1 MRPVNRRRRGLVVDT
16 QSQSTNAGDLVF
28 AELIVPKKTAYV
40 GEIVPV
46 QIRMGFDARVHPRLT
61 EPPDIT
67 GQGFT
72 SQKLQQS
79 SQNLET
85 INGRPFEVVTFKT
98 AIAAARAGK
107 FEIGPVKAKAQV
119 VVPRRRNAPRS
130 RSPFDL
136 FDLDDPFSDP
146 FFSNPF
152 AQFGERRDI
161 QISSDPVALEVKPL
175 PPNAPPSFSGAI
187 GSFTMATDAKPK
199 SVQVGDPITVT
210 TTISGRGNFDRVN
223 APLLEDDRG
232 WHKYPPSSKF
242 KQDDEVGIS
251 GTKTF
256 ETVVSPNENKQSLPV
271 LAFSYFDPAKEQYV
285 TLHSESMAIT
295 VQGGAAAPAVAAQPP
310 SSSPATATR
319 GRAPVPNSTK
329 PQDILYQLTEPS
341 RTVESFEPLYTR
353 RGFWAAQSLPLAALL
368 VFAGWK
374 IRRARLDDREARRI
388 GALQHEAAELMHKL
402 RRDDAS
408 PREYYA
414 EASRV
419 VRLKAAL
426 ASRNRG
432 VDPNAVDAETAAE
445 TFKLDTDSRDRL
457 RRLFEQNDEWQYS
470 GTHNGPGSISPE
482 NRRDVLELIENLKH
496 ETFHVIPSE
505 AKRVEEFVN
514 GRSVMSRDPCPLGD
528 DSKLWF
534 FSARWDRYVRFR
546 QPDAEFTKA
555 NQEYAQGNFKEAIAS
570 YEALVRADQ
579 WNANLFY
586 DLGNAY
592 FRTRDFGRAI
602 LNYERALAL
611 DQHHPEATANL
622 QIARDESRALE
633 LQPTRLE
640 RYLQFAS
647 INQYSI
653 AAAVAFWLGIFGI
666 VALIFARRRSAAL
679 MSLSI
684 LCLLVCAVA
693 VWAIHTLDNGSK
705 GRALAIVTGND
716 VQARLA
722 TADTANSVLALP
734 AGSEIKIL
742 STRGDWMYAALPND
756 LRGWI
761 QTKNAEQVR
770 L

>member
-1 MRPVNRRRRGLVVDT
+1 MSSEVETSREFACGLRHEVGSSSLKLTRLRFFRMSSRILLALLAVVGIAQIARADSPSVTAVLSNSEATLGQTVELQIKVTGPGDARPPEEISIDGLEIHSTGTSRQFEIHNFSTSSSVTYNYTILPLRAGRFTIPPQTVFAGGKILRTPELSLNVADAPNQQT
-16 QSQSTNAGDLVF
+16 TTRPGRSAQGRQSQSANAGDLVF
-28 AELIVPKKTAYV
+28 AELIVPKKAAYV

-72 SQKLQQS
+72 AQKLQQS

-152 AQFGERRDI
+152 AQLGERREV
-161 QISSDPVALEVKPL
+161 QITSDPVALEVKPL

-256 ETVVSPNENKQSLPV
+256 EMVVSPNENKQKLPL
-271 LAFSYFDPAKEQYV
+271 LAFTYFDPAKEQYV
-285 TLHSESMAIT
+285 TLHSEQTAIT

-310 SSSPATATR
+310 SSAPATAAR
-319 GRAPVPNSTK
+319 GHGAISNSTK

-341 RTVESFEPLYTR
+341 RTVASFEPLYTR
-353 RGFWAAQSLPLAALL
+353 RGFWVAQSLPLAALF

-388 GALQHEAAELMHKL
+388 GALQHEAAALMHKL

-408 PREYYA
+408 PQEYYA

-426 ASRNRG
+426 ASRNRT
-432 VDPNAVDAETAAE
+432 VDPNVVDAETAAE
-445 TFKLDTDSRDRL
+445 TFKLDTESRDRL

-470 GTHNGPGSISPE
+470 GTHNGPEKISPE
-482 NRRDVLELIENLKH
+482 NRRDVLELIENLK
-496 ETFHVIPSE
+496 
-505 AKRVEEFVN
+505 
-514 GRSVMSRDPCPLGD
+514 
-528 DSKLWF
+528 
-534 FSARWDRYVRFR
+534 
-546 QPDAEFTKA
+546 
-555 NQEYAQGNFKEAIAS
+555 
-570 YEALVRADQ
+570 
-579 WNANLFY
+579 
-586 DLGNAY
+586 
-592 FRTRDFGRAI
+592 
-602 LNYERALAL
+602 
-611 DQHHPEATANL
+611 
-622 QIARDESRALE
+622 
-633 LQPTRLE
+633 
-640 RYLQFAS
+640 
-647 INQYSI
+647 
-653 AAAVAFWLGIFGI
+653 
-666 VALIFARRRSAAL
+666 
-679 MSLSI
+679 
-684 LCLLVCAVA
+684 
-693 VWAIHTLDNGSK
+693 
-705 GRALAIVTGND
+705 
-716 VQARLA
+716 
-722 TADTANSVLALP
+722 
-734 AGSEIKIL
+734 
-742 STRGDWMYAALPND
+742 
-756 LRGWI
+756 
-761 QTKNAEQVR
+761 
-770 L
+770 

>member
-1 MRPVNRRRRGLVVDT
+1 MHCRILLALFAVVGIAQIARADAPSVTAVLSNSEVTLGETVELQIKVTGPGDARPPEEISIDGLEIHSTGTSRQFEIHNFSTSSSVTYNYTILPLKAGRFTIPPQTVQAGGKILRTPELALNVADAPGRPPPT
-16 QSQSTNAGDLVF
+16 TTRPGRSAQSAQNQSTNAGDLVF
-28 AELIVPKKTAYV
+28 AELIVPKKAAYV

-85 INGRPFEVVTFKT
+85 VNGRPFEVVTFKT

-152 AQFGERRDI
+152 AQMGERRDI
-161 QISSDPVALEVKPL
+161 QITSDPVALEVKPL

-223 APLLEDDRG
+223 APLLEDERG

-256 ETVVSPNENKQSLPV
+256 EMVISPNENKQSLPL

-285 TLHSESMAIT
+285 TLHSEPTAIT

-310 SSSPATATR
+310 SSSAATAAR
-319 GRAPVPNSTK
+319 GRPSVATSNK
-329 PQDILYQLTEPS
+329 PEDILYQLTEPS
-341 RTVESFEPLYTR
+341 RTVASFEPLYAR
-353 RGFWAAQSLPLAALL
+353 RGFWVAQSLPLVALL

-374 IRRARLDDREARRI
+374 IRRRRLDDREALRI

-432 VDPNAVDAETAAE
+432 IDPNAVDAETAAE

-457 RRLFEQNDEWQYS
+457 RRLFDQNDEWQYS
-470 GTHNGPGSISPE
+470 GAHNGPAKISPE
-482 NRRDVLELIENLKH
+482 NRRDVLELIENLK
-496 ETFHVIPSE
+496 
-505 AKRVEEFVN
+505 
-514 GRSVMSRDPCPLGD
+514 
-528 DSKLWF
+528 
-534 FSARWDRYVRFR
+534 
-546 QPDAEFTKA
+546 
-555 NQEYAQGNFKEAIAS
+555 
-570 YEALVRADQ
+570 
-579 WNANLFY
+579 
-586 DLGNAY
+586 
-592 FRTRDFGRAI
+592 
-602 LNYERALAL
+602 
-611 DQHHPEATANL
+611 
-622 QIARDESRALE
+622 
-633 LQPTRLE
+633 
-640 RYLQFAS
+640 
-647 INQYSI
+647 
-653 AAAVAFWLGIFGI
+653 
-666 VALIFARRRSAAL
+666 
-679 MSLSI
+679 
-684 LCLLVCAVA
+684 
-693 VWAIHTLDNGSK
+693 
-705 GRALAIVTGND
+705 
-716 VQARLA
+716 
-722 TADTANSVLALP
+722 
-734 AGSEIKIL
+734 
-742 STRGDWMYAALPND
+742 
-756 LRGWI
+756 
-761 QTKNAEQVR
+761 
-770 L
+770 